1 MNLGTFCPLEKNWH
15 ILTPLAAT
23 KKSSETCIKQKMLI
37 IQPLLAFIN
46 GVLLANRV
54 KYFLLSYS
62 QYITVVSAVLR
73 KSHSALYVAE
83 KAQTPKVS
91 VNYPRELLCMQNWS
105 SSVINSTLYAS
116 RYS

>member
-1 MNLGTFCPLEKNWH
+1 
-15 ILTPLAAT
+15 
-23 KKSSETCIKQKMLI
+23 MLI

-83 KAQTPKVS
+83 KPKHPKLVS
-91 VNYPRELLCMQNWS
+91 ITRANFCVCKTSPLRS
-105 SSVINSTLYAS
+105 
-116 RYS
+116 